1 MLPNLPG
8 RRSAPLASDE
18 HGNTTL
24 TQHER
29 LCFTDKLGLFHTG
42 TGPTSAPGGNPG
54 PSCDSVV
61 SEVPSERNI
70 FTLNSAIAGVSEGNF
85 GRLGADQQ
93 GVYVTGNSRSQ
104 LDPSLWEMP
113 GAMPEI
119 VPGGDFGANIDRLF
133 TERSMVMQAWGAYG
147 VLWPVIHQ
155 WLGVSPELG
164 RGRVAVVPQLP
175 AGQTKASADKIKLGL
190 FAIDVAAAH
199 QGSTYTTTVTRHGR
213 MDLRIGAVLPDGA
226 TVAAATLNGSP

>member
-1 MLPNLPG
+1 MQTPRSPSTNGRASPTRGALPP
-8 RRSAPLASDE
+8 
-18 HGNTTL
+18 
-24 TQHER
+24 
-29 LCFTDKLGLFHTG
+29 G
-42 TGPTSAPGGNPG
+42 TGPTSASGGNPG

-61 SEVPSERNI
+61 SEVPSERSI

-93 GVYVTGNSRSQ
+93 GVYVTGNARSQ

-164 RGRVAVVPQLP
+164 RGGSRWCRSCRPGRQRHRPTRSSWACSPSMWLQH
-175 AGQTKASADKIKLGL
+175 TKARRTPPRSPGTAGWTCASVPFCRTGL
-190 FAIDVAAAH
+190 RSPRRR
-199 QGSTYTTTVTRHGR
+199 STGHR
-213 MDLRIGAVLPDGA
+213 
-226 TVAAATLNGSP
+226 

>member
-1 MLPNLPG
+1 
-8 RRSAPLASDE
+8 
-18 HGNTTL
+18 
-24 TQHER
+24 
-29 LCFTDKLGLFHTG
+29 
-42 TGPTSAPGGNPG
+42 
-54 PSCDSVV
+54 VV
-61 SEVPSERNI
+61 SEVPSERSI

-93 GVYVTGNSRSQ
+93 GVYVTGNARSQ

-226 TVAAATLNGSP
+226 TVASATLNGSP

>member
-1 MLPNLPG
+1 
-8 RRSAPLASDE
+8 
-18 HGNTTL
+18 
-24 TQHER
+24 
-29 LCFTDKLGLFHTG
+29 
-42 TGPTSAPGGNPG
+42 
-54 PSCDSVV
+54 VV
-61 SEVPSERNI
+61 SEVPSERNV
-70 FTLNSAIAGVSEGNF
+70 FTLNSAIAAVSEGNY
-85 GRLGADQQ
+85 GRLGDNQQ
-93 GVYVTGNSRSQ
+93 GVYVKGNARSQ

-175 AGQTKASADKIKLGL
+175 EGQAKAAADKIKLGAL
-190 FAIDVAAAH
+190 AIDVTARH
-199 QGSTYTTTVTRHGR
+199 QGSTFTTRVTRHGSI
-213 MDLRIGAVLPDGA
+213 DLRIGAVLPDGA
-226 TVAAATLNGSP
+226 TVASATLNGSPVKVKLVNTARGLEAVAKTKPGQRTSTLVITIAP

>member
-1 MLPNLPG
+1 
-8 RRSAPLASDE
+8 
-18 HGNTTL
+18 
-24 TQHER
+24 
-29 LCFTDKLGLFHTG
+29 
-42 TGPTSAPGGNPG
+42 
-54 PSCDSVV
+54 
-61 SEVPSERNI
+61 
-70 FTLNSAIAGVSEGNF
+70 
-85 GRLGADQQ
+85 
-93 GVYVTGNSRSQ
+93 
-104 LDPSLWEMP
+104 
-113 GAMPEI
+113 MPEI

-155 WLGVSPELG
+155 WLDVSPELG

-175 AGQTKASADKIKLGL
+175 AGQTNASADKIKLGL

-226 TVAAATLNGSP
+226 TVASATLNGSPVKLKMVKTTRGLEAGANAKPGQRTATLVITIAP

>member
-1 MLPNLPG
+1 MTSS
-8 RRSAPLASDE
+8 RVSTSS
-18 HGNTTL
+18 GN
-24 TQHER
+24 
-29 LCFTDKLGLFHTG
+29 
-42 TGPTSAPGGNPG
+42 A
-54 PSCDSVV
+54 
-61 SEVPSERNI
+61 
-70 FTLNSAIAGVSEGNF
+70 
-85 GRLGADQQ
+85 
-93 GVYVTGNSRSQ
+93 RSQ

-175 AGQTKASADKIKLGL
+175 DGQAKAAADKIKLGSL
-190 FAIDVAAAH
+190 AIDVAA
-199 QGSTYTTTVTRHGR
+199 SVRVR
-213 MDLRIGAVLPDGA
+213 RLRP
-226 TVAAATLNGSP
+226 GSPGMARSICASVPFCRMGQRSLRRH